1 MAVRTYQIGGRDSRV
16 TREGPARS
24 YLWRAGTRAGEGMR
38 VRVIVNWGIAAI
50 MGVLTCMAPM
60 ILGWWY
66 AVRPSERL
74 LVMLRP
80 LTIAAVFAA
89 LSNTTLAFVNTLVW
103 ISRRPGP
110 VEMNIVA
117 IQLAETLAIPFV
129 SFGFLAAAWLGV
141 AVGMRKQA

>member
-1 MAVRTYQIGGRDSRV
+1 MK
-16 TREGPARS
+16 
-24 YLWRAGTRAGEGMR
+24 
-38 VRVIVNWGIAAI
+38 VIVNWGIAAI
-50 MGVLTCMAPM
+50 LGVLTCVAPM

-66 AVRPSERL
+66 AFRPSERL
-74 LVMLRP
+74 LVQLRP
-80 LTIAAVFAA
+80 LTIAAIFAA

-141 AVGMRKQA
+141 AVGMRKQL